1 MALLIVK
8 YGAKG
13 LMARLPRQVLLN
25 GQLIG
30 ILQGKEAHI
39 TLPEGQYRLKIAF
52 GGPLR
57 LGKTG
62 KSIDLSLSTE
72 EAVNVHDDAP
82 TKVVFSDRERWWN
95 ILFDIDLVLWL
106 AEFFITLPS
115 PYDLIYKVL
124 SNVFFAIWML
134 RIVLIRKRYYKFII
148 S

>member
-52 GGPLR
+52 GGLLR

-82 TKVVFSDRERWWN
+82 TTVVFSDRERWWN